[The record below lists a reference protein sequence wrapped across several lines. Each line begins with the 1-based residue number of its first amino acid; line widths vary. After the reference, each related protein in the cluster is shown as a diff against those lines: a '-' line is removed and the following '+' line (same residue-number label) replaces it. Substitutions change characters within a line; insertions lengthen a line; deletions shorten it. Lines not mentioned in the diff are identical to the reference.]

1 MRLPPPPFLASFGK
15 SCCLLVY
22 SRADLLCFGVFVL
35 ADRVAKSLNAELVVC
50 ISLKLSQTSNTVSN
64 DLSHYSHFGMML
76 LLTLLLFARI
86 RRGQNQQISTRRT
99 AKIIVTAKFSRVT
112 ETVLK
117 LSGTS
122 RWLVCDLYKM
132 TKEGFQEIMT
142 ATYAWFHHETVHGCY
157 DTVYAYRKDA
167 CSFYLEAQ
175 NYKLL
180 SRYTMRGFPQKSAAF
195 FLLALAALVA
205 TTRANSVVESIQKD
219 LPFDDNGKLTHH
231 HLVYPAGNAKCAA
244 AKQDKVY
251 GFQTAALTGEALQAV
266 FPGANEG
273 DCVAACLEKG
283 VDRSVAHAA
292 MPFRHWDGKESV
304 FKTWFD
310 GPSCKQVEVCLLN
323 YHSRDT
329 PIKIYW
335 LDPVN
340 GAKKEHMD
348 INFGEHGTRCF
359 QSFVGHEFVA
369 EDGDSGE
376 FLETIFIEH
385 ITTKAIGVSPP
396 NANPERHN
404 FDKEIVS
411 TLRNEWNRHNR
422 VKRTFSELGFK
433 KGRLPDDIFASM
445 GAFYYNNRQNKV
457 REEWTGKGVFVNWWE
472 TDCSFLQ
479 IPWAMKAKWQIR
491 LRELVEEWAGVPIE
505 QTDMYGLRRYEHGA
519 RLLTHV
525 DREA

>member
-1 MRLPPPPFLASFGK
+1 
-15 SCCLLVY
+15 
-22 SRADLLCFGVFVL
+22 
-35 ADRVAKSLNAELVVC
+35 
-50 ISLKLSQTSNTVSN
+50 
-64 DLSHYSHFGMML
+64 
-76 LLTLLLFARI
+76 
-86 RRGQNQQISTRRT
+86 
-99 AKIIVTAKFSRVT
+99 
-112 ETVLK
+112 
-117 LSGTS
+117 
-122 RWLVCDLYKM
+122 
-132 TKEGFQEIMT
+132 
-142 ATYAWFHHETVHGCY
+142 
-157 DTVYAYRKDA
+157 
-167 CSFYLEAQ
+167 
-175 NYKLL
+175 
-180 SRYTMRGFPQKSAAF
+180 MRGFPQKCADF
-195 FLLALAALVA
+195 LLLALAALVA
-205 TTRANSVVESIQKD
+205 TTTANSVVESIQKD

-231 HLVYPAGNAKCAA
+231 HLVYPAGNPECAA
-244 AKQDKVY
+244 ARKDKTY

-266 FPGANEG
+266 FPGANKG

-292 MPFRHWDGKESV
+292 MPFRHWDGKEAL
-304 FKTWFD
+304 FKTWFE
-310 GPSCKQVEVCLLN
+310 GSACKQVEVCLLN
-323 YHSRDT
+323 YHSRYT

-340 GAKKEHMD
+340 GAKKYHMD
-348 INFGEHGTRCF
+348 IDFGEHGTRCF

-376 FLETIFIEH
+376 FLETIFIDH

-396 NANPERHN
+396 NANPERHD

-411 TLRNEWNRHNR
+411 TLRNEWKRHNR

-445 GAFYYNNRQNKV
+445 GAFYYNNRQHIV

-525 DREA
+525 DREATHAVSLIVNIAQGNLTEPWPVEVNDHGDRLHEVIMEPGDIVYYESAKCLHARNRPLSGDDAYYVNLFTHYRPTGDPEWFEKPNHEGVPDPVVDVEGTCRLEKVATSETPNKQLALVEAVKCDDPRLGSHISPSLFQASSPEDLIDWWRLTSPRAGAAEGTTSTNSRSSGDEL